1 MIYAHKINN
10 LRFVGDRRSDCAR
23 ASASR
28 RIAMLACPPDRL
40 RVAMVR
46 TVGIEPTLPIG
57 KRILSPQ
64 RLPFRHVRFASRGHG
79 RAPRLLGSNLA

>member
-1 MIYAHKINN
+1 MTW
-10 LRFVGDRRSDCAR
+10 LPVCALGIAGSPIPR
-23 ASASR
+23 IGCRQPFTSLG
-28 RIAMLACPPDRL
+28 IAMLASPLDWL

-64 RLPFRHVRFASRGHG
+64 RLPFRHVRSATSATVVPAGPI
-79 RAPRLLGSNLA
+79 PR